1 MGISAQ
7 LVKELR
13 GKTGAGMMDCKKA
26 LKEVDGD
33 IDKATRLLREKG
45 IAAAD
50 KKSGRE
56 AREGLI
62 GQYIHAGGQLG
73 VLVEV
78 NCETD
83 FVARTTDFQELV
95 HDLSMHIAASNPQH
109 IKPEDV
115 PEAEIQKES
124 QIFRAQALQE
134 GKPEK
139 IADKIVEGR
148 LKKYYSEVCLY
159 EQAFV
164 KDADMKIEELIKA
177 AIAKLGENIQVG
189 RFVRFK
195 IGE

>member
-1 MGISAQ
+1 
-7 LVKELR
+7 
-13 GKTGAGMMDCKKA
+13 
-26 LKEVDGD
+26 
-33 IDKATRLLREKG
+33 
-45 IAAAD
+45 
-50 KKSGRE
+50 
-56 AREGLI
+56 
-62 GQYIHAGGQLG
+62 
-73 VLVEV
+73 
-78 NCETD
+78 
-83 FVARTTDFQELV
+83 
-95 HDLSMHIAASNPQH
+95 MHIAASNPQH
-109 IKPEDV
+109 IKPEDI
-115 PEAEIQKES
+115 PEEEIQRES

>member
-1 MGISAQ
+1 M
-7 LVKELR
+7 
-13 GKTGAGMMDCKKA
+13 
-26 LKEVDGD
+26 
-33 IDKATRLLREKG
+33 
-45 IAAAD
+45 
-50 KKSGRE
+50 
-56 AREGLI
+56 
-62 GQYIHAGGQLG
+62 
-73 VLVEV
+73 LVEV

-177 AIAKLGENIQVG
+177 AIAKLGENLQVG
-189 RFVRFK
+189 RVVRVK